1 MADFAVGTMTY
12 RRRIACALA
21 RTPCLQSCLESHDG
35 CISGTADVV
44 VLVLV
49 LVLVA
54 VKGRSSLF
62 ALYEDVH

>member
-35 CISGTADVV
+35 CIAGTADVV
-44 VLVLV
+44 VLV